1 MKKILLVL
9 SITGFM
15 FAEGKIGGVTYFD
28 YSNTEKASGFNFQR
42 QYFGYGGDVSDL
54 VSFKIL
60 FDVGRSD
67 SADTRLTTYLKKA
80 QINYKSSFGKFN
92 FGLIGMNTYG
102 IQESNW
108 GYRFIEKSA
117 IDKNEDGEFEEKS
130 EDTRLV
136 VFLKKAQINYKSS
149 FGRFNFGLIGMNTY
163 AVQESNWGYRFIEKS
178 AIDKN
183 VFSSTADI
191 GVGFSKSLIDNL
203 NLSLLIV
210 NGEGFKNPQGDK
222 FQKIA
227 FNATY
232 GESNLNKND
241 GYNGGLVYTT
251 ESTDTDPTTMTSV
264 FGGFAGMGLRLGGEY
279 DMLTIGSVES
289 NIISVSANYAVRD
302 KIDIFA
308 RYDMVDDNDD
318 TNKNGNNYLIT
329 GIVLDCDGGI
339 SVAPNLRMVNYENTD
354 KDSEMEYKVNFQF
367 KF

>member
-1 MKKILLVL
+1 MKKILLVV

-28 YSNTEKASGFNFQR
+28 YYSNTEKASGFNFQR
-42 QYFGYGGDVSDL
+42 QYFGYGGDVSDQ

-67 SADTRLTTYLKKA
+67 SDTRLTTYLKKA
-80 QINYKSSFGKFN
+80 QVNYKSSFGK
-92 FGLIGMNTYG
+92 
-102 IQESNW
+102 
-108 GYRFIEKSA
+108 
-117 IDKNEDGEFEEKS
+117 
-130 EDTRLV
+130 
-136 VFLKKAQINYKSS
+136 
-149 FGRFNFGLIGMNTY
+149 FNFGLIGMNTY

-183 VFSSTADI
+183 GFSSTADI
-191 GVGFSKSLIDNL
+191 GVGFSRSLIDNL

-251 ESTDTDPTTMTSV
+251 ESTDTDPTTMASV
-264 FGGFAGMGLRLGGEY
+264 FGGFAGMGIRIGGEY
-279 DMLTIGSVES
+279 DMQTISGVNK
-289 NIISVSANYAVRD
+289 NIISVSANYTVRD
-302 KIDIFA
+302 NINVFV
-308 RYDMVDDNDD
+308 RYDIYDGDTSIDND
-318 TNKNGNNYLIT
+318 GENYLVT

-339 SVAPNLRMVNYENTD
+339 SVAPNMRMTTFENET
-354 KDSEMEYKVNFQF
+354 EALTEYKVNFQF

>member
-1 MKKILLVL
+1 MKKILLVV

-42 QYFGYGGDVSDL
+42 QYFGYSGDISDKVSY
-54 VSFKIL
+54 KIL
-60 FDVGRSD
+60 FDVGRTNKNSGE
-67 SADTRLTTYLKKA
+67 DTRLVTYLKKA
-80 QINYKSSFGKFN
+80 QVNYKSSLGK
-92 FGLIGMNTYG
+92 
-102 IQESNW
+102 
-108 GYRFIEKSA
+108 
-117 IDKNEDGEFEEKS
+117 
-130 EDTRLV
+130 V
-136 VFLKKAQINYKSS
+136 
-149 FGRFNFGLIGMNTY
+149 NFGLIGMNTY

-183 VFSSTADI
+183 GFSSTADI

-210 NGEGFKNPQGDK
+210 NGEGFKTPQGDK

-241 GYNGGLVYTT
+241 GYNAGLVYTT

-264 FGGFAGMGLRLGGEY
+264 FGGFAGMGIRIGGEY
-279 DMLTIGSVES
+279 DMQTISGVNK
-289 NIISVSANYAVRD
+289 NIISVSANYSVRD
-302 KIDIFA
+302 NIDIFT
-308 RYDMVDDNDD
+308 RYDIYDGDTSIDNDG
-318 TNKNGNNYLIT
+318 KNYLVT
-329 GIVLDCDGGI
+329 GIVLTCDGGI
-339 SVAPNLRMVNYENTD
+339 SVAPNVRMTTFENET
-354 KDSEMEYKVNFQF
+354 EALTEYKVNFQF

>member
-1 MKKILLVL
+1 MKKILLVV

-28 YSNTEKASGFNFQR
+28 YYSNTEKASGFNFQR
-42 QYFGYGGDVSDL
+42 QYFGYGGDVSDQ

-67 SADTRLTTYLKKA
+67 SDTRLTTYLKKA
-80 QINYKSSFGKFN
+80 QVNYKSSFGK
-92 FGLIGMNTYG
+92 
-102 IQESNW
+102 
-108 GYRFIEKSA
+108 
-117 IDKNEDGEFEEKS
+117 
-130 EDTRLV
+130 
-136 VFLKKAQINYKSS
+136 
-149 FGRFNFGLIGMNTY
+149 FNFGLIGMNTY

-183 VFSSTADI
+183 GFSSTADI
-191 GVGFSKSLIDNL
+191 GVGFSRSLIDNL

-210 NGEGFKNPQGDK
+210 NGEGFKTPQSDK
-222 FQKIA
+222 FQKIV
-227 FNATY
+227 FNVTY

-241 GYNGGLVYTT
+241 GYNAGLVYTT
-251 ESTDTDPTTMTSV
+251 ESTDTDPTTMTSL
-264 FGGFAGMGLRLGGEY
+264 FGGFTGMGLRLGGEY
-279 DMLTIGSVES
+279 DMLTKESVES

-318 TNKNGNNYLIT
+318 ANKNGKNYLVT
-329 GIVLDCDGGI
+329 GIVLICDGGI
-339 SVAPNLRMVNYENTD
+339 SVAPNMSMTTFENET
-354 KDSEMEYKVNFQF
+354 EALTEYKVNFQF

>member
-1 MKKILLVL
+1 MKKILLVV

-42 QYFGYGGDVSDL
+42 QYFGYGGEVSDQ
-54 VSFKIL
+54 VSYKIL

-67 SADTRLTTYLKKA
+67 SDTRLTTYLKKA
-80 QINYKSSFGKFN
+80 QVNYKSSFGKFN

-108 GYRFIEKSA
+108 GYRFIEQSA
-117 IDKNEDGEFEEKS
+117 IDK
-130 EDTRLV
+130 
-136 VFLKKAQINYKSS
+136 YK
-149 FGRFNFGLIGMNTY
+149 F
-163 AVQESNWGYRFIEKS
+163 S
-178 AIDKN
+178 A
-183 VFSSTADI
+183 TADI
-191 GVGFSKSLIDNL
+191 GLGFSRSLIDNL
-203 NLSLLIV
+203 NLSLLFV
-210 NGEGFKNPQGDK
+210 NGEGFKKPQGDK
-222 FQKIA
+222 YHKIA

-232 GESNLNKND
+232 GEGNLNKND

-251 ESTDTDPTTMTSV
+251 ENTDTTATTMTSL

-318 TNKNGNNYLIT
+318 ANKNGKNYLVT
-329 GIVLDCDGGI
+329 GIVLTCDGGI
-339 SVAPNLRMVNYENTD
+339 SVAPNLRMTTFENET
-354 KDSEMEYKVNFQF
+354 EALTEYKVNFQF

>member
-1 MKKILLVL
+1 MKKILLVV

-15 FAEGKIGGVTYFD
+15 LAEGKIGGVTYFD
-28 YSNTEKASGFNFQR
+28 YSNTEKISGFNFQR
-42 QYFGYGGDVSDL
+42 QYFGYGADVSDQ

-60 FDVGRSD
+60 FDVGRN
-67 SADTRLTTYLKKA
+67 APDTRLSAYLKKA
-80 QINYKSSFGKFN
+80 QINYKSSLGK
-92 FGLIGMNTYG
+92 
-102 IQESNW
+102 
-108 GYRFIEKSA
+108 
-117 IDKNEDGEFEEKS
+117 
-130 EDTRLV
+130 
-136 VFLKKAQINYKSS
+136 
-149 FGRFNFGLIGMNTY
+149 FNFGLIGMNTY

-183 VFSSTADI
+183 GFSATADI
-191 GVGFSKSLIDNL
+191 GVGFSRSLIDNL
-203 NLSLLIV
+203 NLSLLFV
-210 NGEGFKNPQGDK
+210 NGEGFKKPQGDK
-222 FQKIA
+222 YHKIA

-232 GESNLNKND
+232 GESNLIKND

-251 ESTDTDPTTMTSV
+251 ENTDTTATTMTSL

-318 TNKNGNNYLIT
+318 ANKNGENYLVT
-329 GIVLDCDGGI
+329 GIVLTCDGGI
-339 SVAPNLRMVNYENTD
+339 SVAPNVRMITNED
-354 KDSEMEYKVNFQF
+354 DSESSTEYKVNFQF